1 MATQPVYVTRE
12 QVKRALDSA
21 ETARNNTRIDD
32 AIASGSRAAD
42 TLCRRRF
49 YPEYATRSFPWPNP
63 SGAGASWRLWLD
75 ENDLISLDTLTS
87 GGDTLTGYLLEPVNS
102 GPPYTS
108 IEIDLSTAA
117 AFTTGATWQRSIT
130 GLGWWGYR
138 DDTVPTG
145 ALAEGLDDSEVGVDV
160 TDSLAV
166 GVGSL
171 IAVDS
176 ERMIVTD
183 KRLLDTGQNLQ
194 TSLTA
199 LNNNATVAVTDGTL
213 FAVGEVITIDAER
226 MLVEDIAGNNLIV
239 KRGWDGSVLAAHTA
253 PTADIYAPR
262 TLVVERGAVGT
273 TAATHSTAAA
283 VTVWK
288 PPTLV
293 ARLARAEALVELGVE
308 SAGYAGSPGA
318 GQAKRPPQGGTLED
332 LRCQVRDA
340 HGRKARI
347 GVV

>member
-1 MATQPVYVTRE
+1 VATQPVYCTRE

-32 AIASGSRAAD
+32 AIQSGSRAAD

-49 YPEYATRSFPWPNP
+49 YPELATRSFPWPNP
-63 SGAGASWRLWLD
+63 QQSAYSWRLWMD
-75 ENDLISLDTLTS
+75 ENDLISVDSITS
-87 GGDTLTGYLLEPVNS
+87 GGVTLTAYLLEPVNS

-108 IEIDLSTAA
+108 VEIDLSSSA
-117 AFTTGATWQRSIT
+117 AFTAGSTWQRSIAIT
-130 GLGWWGYR
+130 GWHGYR
-138 DDTVPTG
+138 DDTAVAG
-145 ALAEGLDDSEVGVDV
+145 ALAEGLDASEPAVDV
-160 TDSLAV
+160 TDSAAI
-166 GVGSL
+166 GIGSL
-171 IAVDS
+171 IKVDS
-176 ERMIVTD
+176 ERMIVTG
-183 KRLLDTGQNLQ
+183 KRLLDTAQNLQ

-199 LNNNATVAVTDGTL
+199 QNNATSVAVTDGTL
-213 FAVGEVITIDAER
+213 FAVDEEIVIDAET
-226 MLVEDIAGNNLIV
+226 MLVVKIAGNTLIV
-239 KRGWDGSVLAAHTA
+239 KRAWDGSVLAAHTA

-288 PPTLV
+288 PPALV
-293 ARLARAEALVELGVE
+293 GRLARAEALVELGVE

>member
-1 MATQPVYVTRE
+1 MATQPVYCTRE

-49 YPEYATRSFPWPNP
+49 YPELATRSFPWPAP
-63 SGAGASWRLWLD
+63 GATTASWRLWMD
-75 ENDLISLDTLTS
+75 ENDLISVDALTS
-87 GGDTLTGYLLEPVNS
+87 GGVTLTSYLLEPVNS

-108 IEIDLSTAA
+108 VEIDLSSSA
-117 AFTTGATWQRSIT
+117 AFTAGTTWQRSIAIT
-130 GLGWWGYR
+130 GWHGYR
-138 DDTVPTG
+138 DDSSPAG
-145 ALAEGLDDSEVGVDV
+145 ALAEGLDDSETGVDV
-160 TDSLAV
+160 TDSAAV

-171 IAVDS
+171 IKVDS
-176 ERMIVTD
+176 ERMIVVD

-199 LNNNATVAVTDGTL
+199 QANATSVAVTDGTL
-213 FAVGEVITIDAER
+213 FAVDEEIVIDAET
-226 MLVEDIAGNNLIV
+226 MLILKIAGNTLIV
-239 KRGWDGSVLAAHTA
+239 KRQWDGSVLAAHTA

-273 TAATHSTAAA
+273 TAATHSTAAT

-288 PPTLV
+288 PPALV
-293 ARLARAEALVELGVE
+293 SRFVRAEALVELGVE
-308 SAGYAGSPGA
+308 SAGYAGQPGA
-318 GQAKRPPQGGTLED
+318 GQAKRPAQGGTLED